1 MSKHQPSF
9 LGKRDVRSRA
19 RSTVAMRCLSTG
31 VSVCGRD
38 THQRRQTYELAH
50 HGQRLSWEA
59 RHSAASPSRIGL
71 LRVRRELAA
80 VSRGDKAL
88 AHDGHVAVL
97 STASL
102 ATLLEV
108 RVELARA
115 QVDGVRRR
123 PAILVEPRCERVH
136 LLAIVKHVLG
146 HLPKARDGG
155 EGAEGRVEAR
165 APPPFK
171 RAPRTGPCFVNMF
184 PGTFV
189 FETWPLN
196 DSVVPARGLSS
207 SGSIGP
213 SARRSVY
220 AGWMARCPDSAAG
233 LPRVSFR
240 FTLGCISFVKLSN
253 PFSPSV
259 SLSSSRN
266 SAENSCSKRV
276 LRRVRRVYSAPGH
289 DASPL
294 TVHCFTSGGNVR
306 PLPLA
311 MRPQQNSLPK
321 LALRNFSLPN
331 RV

>member
-1 MSKHQPSF
+1 MS
-9 LGKRDVRSRA
+9 GRARA
-19 RSTVAMRCLSTG
+19 RSTSVGCRCALSLY
-31 VSVCGRD
+31 
-38 THQRRQTYELAH
+38 RRI
-50 HGQRLSWEA
+50 RMWA
-59 RHSAASPSRIGL
+59 RHTPTPPNV
-71 LRVRRELAA
+71 RVGAPRPATELGCAPQCGMFAPGELAA

-102 ATLLEV
+102 AALLEV

-115 QVDGVRRR
+115 QVDGVGRR